1 MHESYPLDKPFS
13 ITGNTTSSNS
23 ILTTGGTFN
32 TTYANIGCLYSTPVL
47 LDTIVKEDSI
57 ELVYKRQYQ
66 VSNNWG
72 MPHPEVYKEIYSRTD
87 GTMRVEQGRFIPA
100 QGDSYSFY

>member
-1 MHESYPLDKPFS
+1 MHQSFSLDTHP
-13 ITGNTTSSNS
+13 ITGNTTSINS
-23 ILTTGGTFN
+23 TISGGTV
-32 TTYANIGCLYSTPVL
+32 YANMGGLYSTPVL
-47 LDTIVKEDSI
+47 LDTIVKEDAI

-100 QGDSYSFY
+100 QADSYKFD

>member
-1 MHESYPLDKPFS
+1 MKQYDTHP
-13 ITGNTTSSNS
+13 ITGNTTSTA
-23 ILTTGGTFN
+23 TTA
-32 TTYANIGCLYSTPVL
+32 YANIGGLYSTPVL

-72 MPHPEVYKEIYSRTD
+72 YAKSRGIQRD
-87 GTMRVEQGRFIPA
+87 L
-100 QGDSYSFY
+100 